1 MMKRNL
7 IVLLIGVLAMGAC
20 TSAPQATPEPP
31 TAAVP
36 TQATAPTQPPAE
48 TGTNAE
54 SGPREVT
61 FETDD
66 GITLSGT
73 LFGDGEIAAVLSH
86 MRPSDQTA
94 WHAFARTLAD
104 NGYTALAYDFRGYG
118 KSGGTQEL
126 GKIDRDVR
134 AAAAYL
140 RAQGATR
147 IVLIGASM
155 GGTASAK
162 IAASIGAQGLIVLS
176 SPQSFQGLT
185 VSADDLSL
193 AGMPSLW
200 VSSRGDPVAREV
212 EAMHAGASEPKSF
225 HVYEGIAHGTDIF
238 NTPDGVDL
246 GQRVVDFLAAL
257 SP

>member
-1 MMKRNL
+1 MKRTL
-7 IVLLIGVLAMGAC
+7 IGLLIGVIGIGAC
-20 TSAPQATPEPP
+20 TGTPAATQGPP
-31 TAAVP
+31 TAVAP
-36 TQATAPTQPPAE
+36 TQVSAPTQPPAAPTSAAAE
-48 TGTNAE
+48 T
-54 SGPREVT
+54 GPREVM

-73 LFGDGEIAAVLSH
+73 LFGDGEIAVVLSH
-86 MRPSDQTA
+86 MRPSDQTS
-94 WHAFARTLAD
+94 WHAFAQTLAD

-134 AAAAYL
+134 AAAAYFV
-140 RAQGATR
+140 AQGASR

-162 IAASIGAQGLIVLS
+162 IAASIGAEGLVVLS

-185 VSADDLSL
+185 VSANDLNL

-200 VSSRGDPVAREV
+200 ISSQGDPATRDV
-212 EAMHAGASEPKSF
+212 EAMQAAASEPKAI
-225 HVYEGIAHGTDIF
+225 HVYEGVAHGTDIF

-246 GQRVVDFLAAL
+246 GQRILDFLAAL